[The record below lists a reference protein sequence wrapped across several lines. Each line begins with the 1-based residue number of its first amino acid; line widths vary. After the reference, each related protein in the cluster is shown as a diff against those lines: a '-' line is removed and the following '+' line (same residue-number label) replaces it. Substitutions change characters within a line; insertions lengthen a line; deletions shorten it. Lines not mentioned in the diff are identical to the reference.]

1 MIKNDAG
8 DSFDSVHEFSVS
20 SLKLVRSACDKA
32 MFIYSSGYFR
42 EALLSFS
49 IIRQECIS
57 LLDSVE
63 PCFRIQLLTGSALS
77 AYYMDK
83 CRTFLA
89 LNGGYDAVD

>member
-8 DSFDSVHEFSVS
+8 DSFDSVHEFTIHNLTV
-20 SLKLVRSACDKA
+20 LRSAYDNA
-32 MFIYSSGYFR
+32 MFTYTSGYFR
-42 EALLSFS
+42 EALFSFG

-63 PCFRIQLLTGSALS
+63 PRFRNELLIGGALS
-77 AYYMDK
+77 TYYMDK
-83 CRTFLA
+83 CRTFLV

>member
-1 MIKNDAG
+1 MKDKC
-8 DSFDSVHEFSVS
+8 DSFDSVHEFTIHN
-20 SLKLVRSACDKA
+20 LTILRSDYDNA
-32 MFIYSSGYFR
+32 MFAYKSGYFR

-49 IIRQECIS
+49 IIRKECIS

-63 PCFRIQLLTGSALS
+63 PCFCDHFLMGGVLS
-77 AYYMDK
+77 TYYMNK